1 MTLKNQLRVA
11 LFGLGRAGKFQLESI
26 RSNPGVS
33 LIHVVD
39 TDLEKAKAVANEFG
53 CEYGRSVDKPLSNAG
68 IGALILACSK
78 FQ

>member
-1 MTLKNQLRVA
+1 MTLKKQIRVA

-39 TDLEKAKAVANEFG
+39 TDLEKAKAVANEFR
-53 CEYGRSVDKPLSNAG
+53 CEYSHSVEEPLSNAD
-68 IGALILACSK
+68 IGSNADN
-78 FQ
+78 

>member
-1 MTLKNQLRVA
+1 MTLKNQLLVA

-53 CEYGRSVDKPLSNAG
+53 CEYGRSAVSYTHLTLPT
-68 IGALILACSK
+68 ILPV
-78 FQ
+78 